1 MGGPFPGGAAGV
13 GPWIQQLAV
22 AAGES
27 SYYVI
32 LTYCFT
38 YLCEICDICDKDVP
52 CPLFL
57 FVAKFAQ
64 K

>member
-27 SYYVI
+27 SYM
-32 LTYCFT
+32 
-38 YLCEICDICDKDVP
+38 
-52 CPLFL
+52 
-57 FVAKFAQ
+57 
-64 K
+64 

>member
-32 LTYCFT
+32 LTYCF
-38 YLCEICDICDKDVP
+38 YSLV
-52 CPLFL
+52 
-57 FVAKFAQ
+57 
-64 K
+64 